1 MRKIIYSLAALAL
14 LLGMYACSEVD
25 KYDTSVVK
33 QIELYLNDKP
43 WAVNT
48 GITTKP
54 LFIYKEDGEYF
65 ANYTSH
71 YRFQLPNGKYKIV
84 STPTTDS
91 IPRPANLNDIII
103 KQDPSAKPTFVFS
116 ASAPVDYA
124 SPFDE
129 PLTARMYSRT
139 GVLRLKATDKKADK
153 SYTSVRAIVSTP
165 ISGYKLSDATYV
177 KESMEATRSKA
188 TTTGGVNYTDDFVM
202 FETKTAN
209 EKVTIRIEYLDQST
223 SVIQTKT
230 IDGQFDVLPNDT
242 TQIAFALN
250 NADEPIIQ
258 DYTVTLASEGWD
270 EEQLNPEAPMKIP
283 AGYTYVSPE
292 ENLEKICAAQMTNAE
307 ITDVKLFLKAGG
319 SYKLGRQNDVPKS
332 LYIVAEKPAEG
343 QDMTYMEMGNMSI
356 STGDNTIDA
365 IHFENVKIKVT
376 DSDFLKFKNQFFH
389 VKNIVLKNCELN
401 DLPRTMWYQE
411 VNAGLAQVV
420 DNFIIED
427 CRFFNLDHSKS
438 AFIGLSTK
446 QDAPIYNFVFKNST
460 FHAKDLTKGLIT
472 GLGAMT
478 GNLSVT
484 IENCTFIG
492 LAPAGMVFF
501 DLAPGKTSSFTLN
514 VKNNLFSGVSTA
526 GSGKWFSLKNV
537 TTRTFADNYYTQGF
551 VMNDWGVLSNELPK
565 ETTAKDA
572 LFTDVNGWNLTI
584 KDKSSE
590 VYTKKIGASYWIK

>member
-1 MRKIIYSLAALAL
+1 MRKITYSLAGIAL
-14 LLGMYACSEVD
+14 LLGMYACSEED
-25 KYDTSVVK
+25 TYSTSVVK
-33 QIELYLNDKP
+33 EIELYLDDKP

-54 LFIYKEDGEYF
+54 LFIYTEDGEYF

-84 STPTTDS
+84 STSTTDS
-91 IPRPANLNDIII
+91 IPRAHNLNDIII
-103 KQDPSAKPTFVFS
+103 KQDPAAKVKFT
-116 ASAPVDYA
+116 ASAPIAYA
-124 SPFDE
+124 SPFNE

-153 SYTSVRAIVSTP
+153 SYTTVRAVVSSP

-177 KESMEATRSKA
+177 KAPVELTRDKA
-188 TTTGGVNYTDDFVM
+188 TNTGGVNYTDDFVL
-202 FETKTAN
+202 FETQTTN
-209 EKVTIRIEYLDQST
+209 EQVTIRIDYLDDNKA
-223 SVIQTKT
+223 VIQSKA
-230 IDGQFDVLPNDT
+230 IDGKFDVLPDDT

-250 NADEPIIQ
+250 NVDEPMIQ
-258 DYTVTLASEGWD
+258 DYTVTLASEGWN

-332 LYIVAEKPAEG
+332 LYIVAEKPKNGET
-343 QDMTYMEMGNMSI
+343 MTYMEMGNMSI
-356 STGDNTIDA
+356 STGANTIDA
-365 IHFENVKIKVT
+365 IHFENINIKVT

-389 VKNIVLKNCELN
+389 VKDIILKNCVMN

-438 AFIGLSTK
+438 GFIGLSTK

-472 GLGAMT
+472 GVSAMT

-484 IENCTFIG
+484 IENCTFIA

-501 DLAPGKTSSFTLN
+501 DLAPTKTGSFTLN

-526 GSGKWFSLKNV
+526 GSGKWFNLKNT
-537 TTRTFADNYYTQGF
+537 TTRTFTDNYYTQGF
-551 VMNDWGVLSNELPK
+551 VMNDWGVQAGELPK

-572 LFTDVNGWNLTI
+572 LFTDIDAWDLTI

-590 VYTKKIGASYWIK
+590 VYTKQIGAPYWIK